1 MGKKNKVEDGE
12 KLTDEEDS
20 KYGEFIQNLSEEC
33 RQVSLFYA
41 PVLGGCYFLFSYRGC
56 TDVICCIL
64 FLACFAGLFVVGY
77 LAWTQ
82 GNPLTL
88 IKPTD
93 TLGNICGY
101 SDTVTDKPYLY
112 FFNFLDCLSYSTLL
126 NIKCATTQICVSSC
140 PNYTAAPYT
149 SVALSVADNLPLDVS
164 LINWDNFICDY
175 DFDPQAEYLLSGG
188 QYEGSDG
195 LAKMFEDDK
204 CASYVIPQ
212 SPCKFLTLPSSP
224 YLYLH
229 VMLQCSLPVSQ
240 NIFCINFCYTLVD
253 QSLKINALFING
265 ANFLLSLCSSV
276 NLILDV
282 FNLIEVIYQDVA
294 SSWYLILAGMGIGML
309 ISFIF
314 IIIMRWLAG
323 VIIWFS
329 IFALYAV
336 LGVGIYYSYYMYKSL
351 QGVDGADAALTFT
364 SNLSSYLR
372 LQTTWLVFGI
382 ILSVVLAILLLMTLC
397 LCTRIRIAISLI
409 KEASRAIGHMI
420 STLFWP
426 ILPFLLELIVVALW
440 ACIAVYLA
448 TSHQAMYVVY
458 NAPSD
463 YGLAN
468 GTSCDV
474 ATFASNN
481 TTATCGF
488 QEYALP
494 YYTIYLQFYNLF
506 MFFWLVNFMI
516 ALGQITLA
524 GAFASYYWAFTKPQD
539 IPAFPL
545 FKSFYRS
552 IRYHLGSIAFGSL
565 IIAIIQII
573 RVLLEYVEQ
582 KLKGKAD
589 NDIVKYIIKCLK
601 CCFWCLEKIMKFL
614 NKNAYILIAIYG
626 KNFCTSAKN
635 AFFLLMRNIV
645 RVAVVNK
652 LTDFVLFMGELLV
665 VGAVGVASFFY
676 FTNQISFISN
686 LVTVPDLT
694 YYWIPIIVIV
704 VGTYFIAVCFFGV
717 YDMAVDTLFLCFL
730 EDLERHDGSAEKPY
744 YMSKELM
751 NIVGKKNKFGK
762 GKGDDD
768 DDD

>member
-1 MGKKNKVEDGE
+1 
-12 KLTDEEDS
+12 
-20 KYGEFIQNLSEEC
+20 
-33 RQVSLFYA
+33 
-41 PVLGGCYFLFSYRGC
+41 
-56 TDVICCIL
+56 
-64 FLACFAGLFVVGY
+64 
-77 LAWTQ
+77 
-82 GNPLTL
+82 
-88 IKPTD
+88 
-93 TLGNICGY
+93 
-101 SDTVTDKPYLY
+101 
-112 FFNFLDCLSYSTLL
+112 
-126 NIKCATTQICVSSC
+126 
-140 PNYTAAPYT
+140 
-149 SVALSVADNLPLDVS
+149 
-164 LINWDNFICDY
+164 
-175 DFDPQAEYLLSGG
+175 
-188 QYEGSDG
+188 
-195 LAKMFEDDK
+195 MFEDDK
-204 CASYVIPQ
+204 CASYVIAQ
-212 SPCKFLTLPSSP
+212 SP
-224 YLYLH
+224 YLDRCIPSFL
-229 VMLQCSLPVSQ
+229 VNSLSSVTEVFSEDEYILTGPGDSN
-240 NIFCINFCYTLVD
+240 NIT
-253 QSLKINALFING
+253 SSNAGELFET
-265 ANFLLSLCSSV
+265 SV

-294 SSWYLILAGMGIGML
+294 TSWYLILAGMGIGML

-323 VIIWFS
+323 VIVWFS
-329 IFALYAV
+329 IFGLYAV

-351 QGVDGADAALTFT
+351 EGVDGADAALTFT

-372 LQTTWLVFGI
+372 LQTTWLVIGI

-448 TSHQAMYVVY
+448 TSHQAMYAVY

-463 YGLAN
+463 FGIEN
-468 GTSCDV
+468 GTSCEI

-494 YYTIYLQFYNLF
+494 SYTIYLQFYNLF

-524 GAFASYYWAFTKPQD
+524 GAFASYYWAYTKPQD

-582 KLKGKAD
+582 KLKGKTD
-589 NDIVKYIIKCLK
+589 NAVVKYIIKCLK

-665 VGAVGVASFFY
+665 VGSVGVASFFY
-676 FTNQISFISN
+676 FTNQITFISN
-686 LVTVPDLT
+686 VVTVPDLT
-694 YYWIPIIVIV
+694 YYWIPIISLVS
-704 VGTYFIAVCFFGV
+704 VGNSMWNSCCWSIYHITILGLYIMFV
-717 YDMAVDTLFLCFL
+717 

-762 GKGDDD
+762 GKDDGDDD
-768 DDD
+768 

>member
-1 MGKKNKVEDGE
+1 MGKKNKVGDGE
-12 KLTDEEDS
+12 KLADEEEDS
-20 KYGEFIQNLSEEC
+20 KYGHPSKYDPTFKGPIEN
-33 RQVSLFYA
+33 
-41 PVLGGCYFLFSYRGC
+41 RGC
-56 TDVICCIL
+56 TDVICCLL
-64 FLACFAGLFVVGY
+64 FIACIGGLFVVGY

-82 GNPLTL
+82 GNPVTL

-93 TLGNICGY
+93 TYGNICG
-101 SDTVTDKPYLY
+101 SSESVADKQYLY
-112 FFNFLDCLSYSTLL
+112 FFDFLDCLSYSTLL
-126 NIKCATTQICVSSC
+126 DIKCGTKQVCVSSC

-149 SVALSVADNLPLDVS
+149 SVVTSLGSNLPFDVN
-164 LINWDNFICDY
+164 LIDWDTFVCDY
-175 DFDPQAEYLLSGG
+175 DFDPETEYLLSGG
-188 QYEGSDG
+188 EYEGTNG
-195 LAKMFEDDK
+195 LSKMFEDDK
-204 CASYVIPQ
+204 CATYVIPQ
-212 SPCKFLTLPSSP
+212 SPYLGRCIPSFLVNSLSTVTEVFSEDEFILTGTGDAASNNLTSS
-224 YLYLH
+224 
-229 VMLQCSLPVSQ
+229 
-240 NIFCINFCYTLVD
+240 
-253 QSLKINALFING
+253 NAGELFET
-265 ANFLLSLCSSV
+265 SV
-276 NLILDV
+276 NLILDL
-282 FNLIEVIYQDVA
+282 FSLIEAIYQDVA
-294 SSWYLILAGMGIGML
+294 SSWHIILIAMSIGML
-309 ISFIF
+309 LAFLF
-314 IIIMRWLAG
+314 IILMRWLAG
-323 VIIWFS
+323 VIVWFT

-336 LGVGIYYSYYMYKSL
+336 MGVGIYYCYFQYTSL
-351 QGVDGADAALTFT
+351 EGVDGADAALTFT

-426 ILPFLLELIVVALW
+426 ILPFLLQLVVVSLW

-458 NAPSD
+458 DAPSD
-463 YGLAN
+463 FGIAN
-468 GTSCDV
+468 GTACDQ
-474 ATFASNN
+474 ATFGTNN

-494 YYTIYLQFYNLF
+494 SYTIYLQFYNLF

-545 FKSFYRS
+545 LKSFYRS

-573 RVLLEYVEQ
+573 RVILEYVEQ
-582 KLKGKAD
+582 KLKGNAD
-589 NDIVKYIIKCLK
+589 NDIVKYLIKCLK
-601 CCFWCLEKIMKFL
+601 CCFWCLEKVMKFL

-626 KNFCTSAKN
+626 KNFCVSAKN

-652 LTDFVLFMGELLV
+652 LTDFVLFLGTLLV
-665 VGAVGVASFFY
+665 VGLVGVASFFY
-676 FTNQISFISN
+676 FTNQITFISN

-694 YYWIPIIVIV
+694 YYWIPIIIIS

-751 NIVGKKNKFGK
+751 NIVGKKNRFGK
-762 GKGDDD
+762 GKEDDD
-768 DDD
+768 D

>member
-20 KYGEFIQNLSEEC
+20 KYGHPSKYDPTFKGPIEN
-33 RQVSLFYA
+33 
-41 PVLGGCYFLFSYRGC
+41 RGC

-149 SVALSVADNLPLDVS
+149 SVALSIADNLPLDVS

-195 LAKMFEDDK
+195 LAKMFEDQK

-212 SPCKFLTLPSSP
+212 SPYLDRCIPSFL
-224 YLYLH
+224 
-229 VMLQCSLPVSQ
+229 VNSLSTVTEVFSEDEFILTGSGENN
-240 NIFCINFCYTLVD
+240 NITA
-253 QSLKINALFING
+253 SNAGQLFET
-265 ANFLLSLCSSV
+265 SV

-309 ISFIF
+309 LSFIF

-351 QGVDGADAALTFT
+351 EGVDGADAALTFT

-481 TTATCGF
+481 TTAHCGF

-589 NDIVKYIIKCLK
+589 NDVVKYIIKCLK

-652 LTDFVLFMGELLV
+652 LTNFVLFMGELLV

-768 DDD
+768 DD